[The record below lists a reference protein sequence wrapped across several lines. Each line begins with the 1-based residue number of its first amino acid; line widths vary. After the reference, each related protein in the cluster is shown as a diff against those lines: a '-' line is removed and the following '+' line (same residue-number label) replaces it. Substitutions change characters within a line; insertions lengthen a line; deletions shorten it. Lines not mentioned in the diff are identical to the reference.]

1 MKLGV
6 RAVIGLL
13 AINLSMGCMAKEDSE
28 GCKDSPLLT
37 RLPGCVIAYCSK
49 SDFDA
54 GELQVSLNKDPRT
67 NHVEGK
73 IEKLHYTCTGKSAL
87 QVRRNSEQ
95 ALRAAGYGLDFSA
108 YDVPSTM

>member
-1 MKLGV
+1 
-6 RAVIGLL
+6 
-13 AINLSMGCMAKEDSE
+13 MAKEDSE